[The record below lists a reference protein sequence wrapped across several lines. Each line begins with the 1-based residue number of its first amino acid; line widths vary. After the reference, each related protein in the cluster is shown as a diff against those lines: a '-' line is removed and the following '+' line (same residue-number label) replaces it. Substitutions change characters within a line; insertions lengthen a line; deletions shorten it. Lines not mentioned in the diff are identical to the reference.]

1 MGNQAGTGE
10 GRELS
15 VQLDINLDRLP
26 VTGRLRSPGGADERF
41 VGWLG
46 FVDALRRVH
55 ALTEPPAEASDK
67 RPPPRDEATTDSWNR
82 EEPR

>member
-1 MGNQAGTGE
+1 MGNQTGTGE

-15 VQLDINLDRLP
+15 VQLDINLDRQP
-26 VTGRLRSPGGADERF
+26 VTGRLRIPGGGDERF

-55 ALTEPPAEASDK
+55 AGSEPPVAVTDNQPA
-67 RPPPRDEATTDSWNR
+67 PRDEATTESSNR
-82 EEPR
+82 EEPQ